1 MSDRDFFGG
10 HADMIFNFNMYWRF
24 RNFCSTNIQRDY
36 FAVEYPAATIDFY
49 GHLVEKNTTQIEKK
63 EEMPTESEQLLKGT
77 KRKAKFTSKVE

>member
-49 GHLVEKNTTQIEKK
+49 GHLVEKPIESKK
-63 EEMPTESEQLLKGT
+63 EEMLPTESE
-77 KRKAKFTSKVE
+77 